1 MADDAQDP
9 ATAKATALPPVAL
22 FKQRKGKANIRKRPA
37 TPPLDN
43 AGSDD
48 DSGVFSE
55 DDTDDD
61 DDGAGGLELRDAKRR
76 KKNAS
81 SSAVFASS
89 SSKATTAAANPASI
103 MGATIYQADRERDL
117 ALSTTRDDA
126 TRSTTWFEDDEGIP
140 LSEARLL
147 GARRKLPSPD
157 GTYRGLRNQTSFVE
171 RNPDAPNRSVG
182 PVRAPTNI
190 RTITITD
197 MAADVC
203 KDYKKTGF
211 CGFGDVSDLCP
222 FFFLGK

>member
-9 ATAKATALPPVAL
+9 ATAATALPPVAL

-43 AGSDD
+43 AGSND

-55 DDTDDD
+55 DDTADDD
-61 DDGAGGLELRDAKRR
+61 DGLELRDAKRR

-89 SSKATTAAANPASI
+89 SSKATNTANSASI
-103 MGATIYQADRERDL
+103 MGATIYQTDRERDL

-197 MAADVC
+197 MAPDVC
-203 KDYKKTGF
+203 TDFKKTGF
-211 CGFGDVSDLCP
+211 CGFGDVSNLCP
-222 FFFLGK
+222 LFFLF